1 MFEDETV
8 DIACPKCGHLNSIL
22 VHEFEEHAETH
33 FVCIGCKVGVRV
45 EANEFRQRLSQ
56 VRDELKELERGAAR
70 EAKKGR
76 LPKKGGFQI

>member
-1 MFEDETV
+1 
-8 DIACPKCGHLNSIL
+8 